1 MISPVAASGSAGVA
15 LYYNATTSE
24 MYWSASSQRLKSNI
38 ETMTKNSSVIYDL
51 RPVEFNT
58 VDSEDRQVGLIAEE
72 VDSIDHALTI
82 RKTGGEVIGISW
94 NVITT
99 YLLAEIKALRE
110 RVNILESR

>member
-1 MISPVAASGSAGVA
+1 
-15 LYYNATTSE
+15 
-24 MYWSASSQRLKSNI
+24 
-38 ETMTKNSSVIYDL
+38 MTKNSSVIYDL

-58 VDSEDRQVGLIAEE
+58 ADSEDRQVGLIAEE

-82 RKTGGEVIGISW
+82 RKSGSEVIGISW

-110 RVNILESR
+110 RVTILESR